1 MPSYDWINIEK
12 PDDYEQLL
20 GLDGEFEPTRIVAKL
35 KANITSRV
43 KAVLVEHDYV
53 DKDYR
58 STLYNFYAKKGRP
71 YRADS
76 VRLHFFEE
84 KVDFGVRP
92 SEETGKRRT
101 LDDRYYGYMVLRPTI
116 RATLGRSVLSPDI
129 RVGAH
134 GSAIQGRHYVH
145 LLGHRLSVWG
155 FPSMDQHVDIAACAH
170 VACWAI
176 LRHYSE
182 SYSQYR
188 EYLVYEI
195 AKLATGFE
203 PGGISPSR
211 GLDIWEAE
219 RVFNAA
225 GCYPV
230 IVGRDQVPT
239 DEAFFGQLLAY
250 LESGFPL
257 FIGLV
262 VKDDSQADEEA
273 DGHAIVAAGHNW
285 KKGEAAASERSNHVW
300 GQVDTL
306 LTVDDNL
313 LPYVTVPVGR
323 AGSDGA
329 EPDYTT
335 DDFESFIVALP
346 EKVGYPAEAM
356 AEYAAVVESRLLIRA
371 MGCMPEEVG
380 LHRYFMTTVSGLRRY
395 ARENASQLGTTLVDL
410 LMRLDTA
417 QFVWVLEFSS
427 VEQWAAGRV
436 AARGI
441 VDASASHR
449 DPDPIWLLHN
459 EEVAFVFDRSEAK
472 PGVQMVGLDRPSGV
486 PLQRMEVNLRPVVK

>member
-1 MPSYDWINIEK
+1 MPSYDWIKIEK
-12 PDDYEQLL
+12 PEDYEELL
-20 GLDGEFEPTRIVAKL
+20 GLDDEFEPTRIVAKL
-35 KANITSRV
+35 KVNITSRV

-58 STLYNFYAKKGRP
+58 STLYSFYAKKGRP

-76 VRLHFFEE
+76 VRLHFFDQ

-92 SEETGKRRT
+92 SEETGKGKT
-101 LDDRYYGYMVLRPTI
+101 LDDHYYGYVVLRPTI
-116 RATLGRSVLSPDI
+116 SATLGRSVLSPDI

-230 IVGRDQVPT
+230 IVGRNQVAT
-239 DEAFFGQLLAY
+239 DEEFFGQLLAY

-257 FIGLV
+257 FVGLE
-262 VKDDSQADEEA
+262 VKG

-285 KKGEAAASERSNHVW
+285 KKGEAAASETSNHVW
-300 GQVDTL
+300 RQVDTL

-313 LPYVTVPVGR
+313 LPYVTVPVDQGT
-323 AGSDGA
+323 SGA

-335 DDFESFIVALP
+335 EDFESFIVALP
-346 EKVGYPAEAM
+346 EKVGYPADALGK
-356 AEYAAVVESRLLIRA
+356 YAKVVESKFLVRA
-371 MGCMPEEVG
+371 MGCAPESVG

-395 ARENASQLGTTLVDL
+395 ARENGSQLGPRLVDL
-410 LMRLDTA
+410 LMRLDTS

-449 DPDPIWLLHN
+449 DPEPIWLLHN

-472 PGVQMVGLDRPSGV
+472 SSVETMPLSRPGGV
-486 PLQRMEVNLRPVVK
+486 PLLRMEVNLRPVLK

>member
-1 MPSYDWINIEK
+1 MASYDWVKIEK
-12 PDDYEQLL
+12 PEDYDELL
-20 GLDGEFEPTRIVAKL
+20 GLLDGEFQPGHIVEKL
-35 KANITSRV
+35 KTKITSRV
-43 KAVLVEHDYV
+43 KAVLVEYDYV

-71 YRADS
+71 YRADC
-76 VRLHFFEE
+76 VRLHFFDEQVVFE
-84 KVDFGVRP
+84 GRP
-92 SEETGKRRT
+92 SDESSERALG
-101 LDDRYYGYMVLRPTI
+101 DHYYGYMVLRPTI
-116 RATLGRSVLSPDI
+116 RTTLGRSVLSPDI

-134 GSAIQGRHYVH
+134 GRAIQARHYVH

-211 GLDIWEAE
+211 GLDVWEAE

-225 GCYPV
+225 ECFPV
-230 IVGRDQVPT
+230 IVARDEST
-239 DEAFFGQLLAY
+239 DEEFFGQLLAY

-257 FIGLV
+257 FIGMDV
-262 VKDDSQADEEA
+262 DD

-285 KKGEAAASERSNHVW
+285 KRGAVSASGGSSHVW

-313 LPYVTVPVGR
+313 LPYVTVPVDQE
-323 AGSDGA
+323 ASDGA

-335 DDFESFIVALP
+335 ENFEAFIVALP

-356 AEYAAVVESRLLIRA
+356 AKYAGVVESRLLIRA
-371 MGCMPEEVG
+371 MGCEAESVR
-380 LHRYFMTTVSGLRRY
+380 LHRYFMTTISGLRRY
-395 ARENASQLGTTLVDL
+395 ARNNESQLGETLVEL
-410 LMRLDTA
+410 LMLLDTA

-427 VEQWAAGRV
+427 VEQWAGGQV

-441 VDASASHR
+441 VDASASHK

-459 EEVAFVFDRSEAK
+459 EEVAFVFDRSTAE
-472 PGVQMVGLDRPSGV
+472 PVVETVGLNRTSGV
-486 PLQRMEVNLRPVVK
+486 PLQRMEVNLRPVRE